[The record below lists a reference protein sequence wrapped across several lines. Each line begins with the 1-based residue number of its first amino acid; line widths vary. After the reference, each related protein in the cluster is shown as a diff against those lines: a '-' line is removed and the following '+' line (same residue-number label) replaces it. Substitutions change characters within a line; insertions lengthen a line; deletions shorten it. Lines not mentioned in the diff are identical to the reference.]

1 MRKFQSTMRKSQAG
15 AALIT
20 SILILLMLTIIGV
33 AAMQMTSMQE
43 RMAGNSR
50 DLTLAFQGAEA
61 ALRNGEVMISKAP
74 GSPTT
79 CKESPCDVWAAGL
92 ALLVNPAG
100 ENTEWWGKYAMQYEA
115 KGTYAA
121 PSADKEFPDLQE
133 DPRFIVQWVTRV
145 PDSLTVGE
153 GSGPPPGRDF
163 YRVTGRSTGGSGKAN
178 TVLQSTYARR

>member
-1 MRKFQSTMRKSQAG
+1 MRKIHSTISKSQTG

-20 SILILLMLTIIGV
+20 SLLILLMLTVIGV

-50 DLTLAFQGAEA
+50 DLTLGFQGAEA
-61 ALRNGEVMISKAP
+61 ALRNGENMVRTTP
-74 GSPTT
+74 GTPDT
-79 CKESPCDVWAAGL
+79 CTEKPCPVWQAGL

-100 ENTEWWGKYAMQYEA
+100 EDTDWWDDYSMQFQASGTSYDKPTEGEITELNQ
-115 KGTYAA
+115 
-121 PSADKEFPDLQE
+121 
-133 DPRFIVQWVTRV
+133 DPQFIVQYVTRV

-153 GSGPPPGRDF
+153 GGGPPPGRDF
-163 YRVTGRSTGGSGKAN
+163 YRVTARSTGASGKSN